1 MPFFRY
7 PPPGGL
13 PYTAT
18 MKAPRTTK
26 GPWIHQLLIYVFT
39 VLFGILIYWLSGF
52 VMRDIATWP
61 GPDYSQV
68 AARFTDAGLVKES
81 GTLAA
86 QIAETQRAT
95 TTRKQRQAVLR
106 DSTSNSEK
114 TMNQLLELQRLT
126 LQKGLAPS
134 AEETKALAES
144 QRLFLANQTKYQE
157 MNDQIAAL
165 AEELDKLED
174 RQRVVAAKLEVNQP
188 AIQAEFAKLQSA
200 HQFKLAAAKLSVVV
214 PLLVLAG
221 WLFRTRR
228 HSLYAPLIHGFGL
241 AVLVRGTV
249 VLHEHFPKRYF
260 KYILI
265 VVGIALVASILIY
278 LLRSVAFPKVEWLLK
293 RYREAYE
300 HFLCPVCNHPI
311 RRGPLKHLFWTRS
324 SLKKLRVPVG
334 TASVADEP
342 YVCPVCATRL
352 FEPCT
357 ACLQIRH
364 ALLPACTHCGD
375 EKPIMTTEPKS
386 S

>member
-1 MPFFRY
+1 
-7 PPPGGL
+7 
-13 PYTAT
+13 

-26 GPWIHQLLIYVFT
+26 GPWIHQLLIGVFT
-39 VLFGILIYWLSGF
+39 VLFGLLIYWLSGF

-68 AARFTDAGLVKES
+68 ATRFTDAGLAKEAAAL
-81 GTLAA
+81 TA

-95 TTRKQRQAVLR
+95 STRKQRQAVLR

-126 LQKGLAPS
+126 LQKGLAPP
-134 AEETKALAES
+134 AEEAKALAES

-174 RQRVVAAKLEVNQP
+174 RQRVVAARLEVNRP
-188 AIQAEFAKLQSA
+188 TIQAEFARLQSA
-200 HQFKLAAAKLSVVV
+200 HQFKLAAAKLGVVV
-214 PLLVLAG
+214 PLLVLAV

-228 HSLYAPLIHGFGL
+228 HNLYAPLIHGFGL

-249 VLHEHFPKRYF
+249 VLHEHFPRRYF

-265 VVGIALVASILIY
+265 VIAIALVASILVC
-278 LLRSVAFPKVEWLLK
+278 LLRAVAFPKVEWLLK

-311 RRGPLKHLFWTRS
+311 RRGPLKDLFWTRS
-324 SLKKLRVPVG
+324 SLKKLRVPAGAVN
-334 TASVADEP
+334 VVDEP

-357 ACLQIRH
+357 ACQQIRH

-375 EKPIMTTEPKS
+375 EKPILPAGAKS